1 MSCEWF
7 DDPIF
12 DATVEQVNGKIL
24 RGDVWRRYQFL
35 KERAAERGVKGT
47 LVGVNG
53 TTFAAQGVHGRKR
66 ARDGAMIVPE
76 PGHVTDKNALRVDVG
91 GEAVGYIPK
100 AINTTVAPG
109 PAHVVKIG
117 ATKLPHCWLFVEEA

>member
-1 MSCEWF
+1 MTCEWF

-12 DATVEQVNGKIL
+12 DATVEEVNGKIL

-53 TTFAAQGVHGRKR
+53 TTFAAKGVHTGS
-66 ARDGAMIVPE
+66 ISHLVS
-76 PGHVTDKNALRVDVG
+76 N
-91 GEAVGYIPK
+91 
-100 AINTTVAPG
+100 
-109 PAHVVKIG
+109 VVVCS
-117 ATKLPHCWLFVEEA
+117 TKLSPTWKISIENLDPVD